1 MQLNHVSP
9 ATASELVQQLNA
21 LNATDRRA
29 QLRAIL
35 PLVDQLVHRGV
46 SHAKIVETL
55 TNAGFPV
62 TILSFRQALY
72 RWRKRS
78 RTAVPDGPQDV
89 PVSPA
94 VPANLPARPPG
105 SSASSAS
112 GIHSK
117 ADLVRLRKA
126 SDPID
131 LDELAKIGRKK

>member
-1 MQLNHVSP
+1 MQRNHASP
-9 ATASELVQQLNA
+9 ATASELVQQLDA

-35 PLVDQLVHRGV
+35 PLVDQLVYRGV
-46 SHAKIVETL
+46 SHAQIVETL
-55 TNAGFPV
+55 TNAGFPMTV
-62 TILSFRQALY
+62 LSFRKALY

-78 RTAVPDGPQDV
+78 RAAAPDHPQDV

-94 VPANLPARPPG
+94 LPADLPAP
-105 SSASSAS
+105 SSASSTS
-112 GIHSK
+112 STNGIQSK
-117 ADLVRLRKA
+117 ADLVRLRKT

>member
-1 MQLNHVSP
+1 MQRNHAPP
-9 ATASELVQQLNA
+9 ATPGELFQQLNA
-21 LNATDRRA
+21 LNATNRRA

-62 TILSFRQALY
+62 TILAFRQALY

-78 RTAVPDGPQDV
+78 RTAPPGSLQDV
-89 PVSPA
+89 RVPIA
-94 VPANLPARPPG
+94 VPAEISAPSPV
-105 SSASSAS
+105 SSPSSTS
-112 GIHSK
+112 GIQSK
-117 ADLVRLRKA
+117 ADLVRLRKD

-131 LDELAKIGRKK
+131 LDALAEIGRKK